1 MMSQQ
6 KHRPSKRQAGFTLLE
21 IIIALMIFALVAT
34 MATIGLR
41 TVIRNQS
48 KLNQA
53 TDTIAK
59 LQLGITI
66 LQQDITQIIQRAATD
81 AQGSQLSSIQS
92 NGNKLSFTT
101 ANNPNPFNSA
111 ARGQLMRVSYQLSGN
126 TLTRTIWP
134 NVDAPPNSKPIVQI
148 LFKHISN
155 LTWHF
160 IDDQKH
166 VLSYWQSND
175 DPNVINLPPRAVIM
189 DFDLKGAGHLQRI
202 FILGTNI
209 HASE

>member
-1 MMSQQ
+1 MTP
-6 KHRPSKRQAGFTLLE
+6 HRPNKPTNKQTGFTLLE

-41 TVIRNQS
+41 TVIQNQA

-53 TDTIAK
+53 TDAVAK
-59 LQLGITI
+59 LQLGMTI
-66 LQQDITQIIQRAATD
+66 LQQDITQMIQRAATD
-81 AQGSQLSSIQS
+81 DQGNQQPSLQAS
-92 NGNKLSFTT
+92 GNKLSFTT
-101 ANNPNPFNSA
+101 ANNPNPFNTA

-126 TLTRTIWP
+126 ALTRTIWP
-134 NVDAPPNSKPIVQI
+134 NVDAPPNSKPIVQT
-148 LFKHISN
+148 LFQHISN

-175 DPNVINLPPRAVIM
+175 DPNVINLPPRAIIM
-189 DFDLKGAGHLQRI
+189 DFDLKHAGHLQRI
-202 FILGTNI
+202 FALGTNI
-209 HASE
+209 YAKN

>member
-1 MMSQQ
+1 MTLR
-6 KHRPSKRQAGFTLLE
+6 RPRTQIGFTLLE

-41 TVIRNQS
+41 TVIKNQT

-53 TDTIAK
+53 TDNMAK
-59 LQLGITI
+59 LQLGMTI
-66 LQQDITQIIQRAATD
+66 LQQDITQMIQRTATD
-81 AQGSQLSSIQS
+81 AQGNQQPSIQAS
-92 NGNKLSFTT
+92 GNTLSLTT
-101 ANNPNPFNSA
+101 ANNPNPFNTA

-134 NVDAPPNSKPIVQI
+134 NVDAPPNGKPIVQK

-166 VLSYWQSND
+166 ILSYWQSND
-175 DPNVINLPPRAVIM
+175 NPNIINLPPRAIIM
-189 DFDLKGAGHLQRI
+189 DFDLQHAGHLQRV
-202 FILGTNI
+202 FTLGTNI
-209 HASE
+209 HAKN